1 MLGKKHPL
9 ANCYAGGGKLKK
21 KEPTPP
27 YKDDIRNPENA
38 EYVMQTADDLGI
50 KRRKV
55 TQRQFNE
62 RYWETIDSSY
72 AASLPYLKNKPR
84 SSFGQ

>member
-9 ANCYAGGGKLKK
+9 ANCYQGGGKLKK

-27 YKDDIRNPENA
+27 YQDDIRNPENS
-38 EYVMQTADDLGI
+38 EFVQNTADDLGI
-50 KRRKV
+50 KRRRV

-62 RYWETIDSSY
+62 RYAETLDSAY
-72 AASLPYLKNKPR
+72 AANLPYLKKKK
-84 SSFGQ
+84 

>member
-9 ANCYAGGGKLKK
+9 VKCYQVGGKLKK

-27 YKDDIRNPENA
+27 RVDDIRNPENR
-38 EYVMQTADDLGI
+38 EYVNETANDLGI

-62 RYWETIDSSY
+62 RYAETLDSAY
-72 AASLPYLKNKPR
+72 AASLPYLKKKK
-84 SSFGQ
+84 

>member
-9 ANCYAGGGKLKK
+9 VKCYQGGGKLKK

-27 YKDDIRNPENA
+27 YQDDIRNPENA
-38 EYVMQTADDLGI
+38 EYVQNTADDLGI
-50 KRRKV
+50 KRRRV

-62 RYWETIDSSY
+62 RYAETLDSAY
-72 AASLPYLKNKPR
+72 AANLPYLKKKK
-84 SSFGQ
+84 

>member
-1 MLGKKHPL
+1 M

-27 YKDDIRNPENA
+27 YVDDIRNPENA

-50 KRRKV
+50 KQRRV
-55 TQRQFNE
+55 TQKQFNK
-62 RYWETIDSSY
+62 RYWETLDSSY